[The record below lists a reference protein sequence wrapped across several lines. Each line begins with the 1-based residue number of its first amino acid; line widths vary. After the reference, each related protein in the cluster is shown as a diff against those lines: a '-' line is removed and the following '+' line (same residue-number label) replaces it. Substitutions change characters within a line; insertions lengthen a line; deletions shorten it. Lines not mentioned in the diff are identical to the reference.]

1 MSEIK
6 EKLQDLEKGL
16 ESLGQ
21 APVVVGKDTD
31 TTAKSYDAAEGA
43 ALQRELRKRFKQMS
57 TAEITE
63 MLDIQAGRENGKQAS
78 SEVLNTLA
86 VANPQIAKL
95 LDASGGAALIRQD
108 LEPMLYALFVK
119 RFPLFERM
127 RKEPA
132 NGLVHAYNQQTSY
145 GDAVFQTELGTVTDD
160 VNVYARQTTNVAVLA
175 TRRGISLKSQFAIQ
189 QGGAAGNHGLATEL
203 SGGVTAIAHK
213 LQKQVLQGNAS
224 TSASAGASTEL
235 GAWDVN
241 GFDGLRK
248 LLGTAASAGNVI
260 TNKGTSSYTAAINET
275 VAGILNNGGNP
286 SAIVLSP
293 TDYAAYT
300 NELLS
305 LVRFTGGE
313 NANPGLGLG
322 SVATPAGAL
331 PLLAIPGDGVG
342 SYAITSGGTTTNYR
356 DMYVIDEDVWSMP
369 FLGNDAI
376 TTLEIPVGVAGALTR
391 LYIQFCMYGLANK
404 APQFN
409 GKIRVT
415 VA

>member
-16 ESLGQ
+16 EALSHTP
-21 APVVVGKDTD
+21 AVIGKDTD
-31 TTAKSYDAAEGA
+31 PTSKTFDAAEGA

-57 TAEITE
+57 SAEITE
-63 MLDIQAGRENGKQAS
+63 MLDIQASRENGKQAS

-119 RFPLFERM
+119 RFPLFERL

-213 LQKQVLQGNAS
+213 LQKAVLQGNAS
-224 TSASAGASTEL
+224 TSTAAGASTEL
-235 GAWDVN
+235 GAWDTN

-248 LLGTAASAGNVI
+248 LLGSAAAAGNVI
-260 TNKGTSSYTAAINET
+260 TAKGSSSYTAAINET

-305 LVRFTGGE
+305 LVRYPGAGSVD
-313 NANPGLGLG
+313 AGLGLG
-322 SVATPAGAL
+322 TVATPAGAL

-342 SYAITSGGTTTNYR
+342 SYAITVSGTTTNYR
-356 DMYVIDEDVWSMP
+356 DLYVIDEDAWAMP
-369 FLGNDAI
+369 YLGNDAI

-391 LYIQFCMYGLANK
+391 LYIQFCMYGLSNK

>member
-203 SGGVTAIAHK
+203 AGGVTAIAHK

-224 TSASAGASTEL
+224 TSASAGSSTEI
-235 GAWDVN
+235 GAYDAN

-260 TNKGTSSYTAAINET
+260 TSKGTSSYTAAINET

-342 SYAITSGGTTTNYR
+342 SYDITAGGTTTTYR

>member
-16 ESLGQ
+16 EALSHTP
-21 APVVVGKDTD
+21 AVIGKDTD
-31 TTAKSYDAAEGA
+31 STVKTYDAAEGA
-43 ALQRELRKRFKQMS
+43 ALQRELRKRFKQMG

-63 MLDIQAGRENGKQAS
+63 MLDIQASRENGKQAS

-119 RFPLFERM
+119 RFPLFERL

-132 NGLVHAYNQQTSY
+132 NGLVHAYNQQTSF

-203 SGGVTAIAHK
+203 SGGVTAIAKK
-213 LQKQVLQGNAS
+213 LQKQILQGNAAA
-224 TSASAGASTEL
+224 TSSGAGASTEL
-235 GAWDVN
+235 GAWDAN

-248 LLGTAASAGNVI
+248 LLGTAANAGNVI
-260 TNKGTSSYTAAINET
+260 TSKGSSSYTAAINDT

-305 LVRFTGGE
+305 LVRYPGAG
-313 NANPGLGLG
+313 NVDAGLGLG
-322 SVATPAGAL
+322 SVATPAGSL
-331 PLLAIPGDGVG
+331 PLLAIPGDGIG
-342 SYAITSGGTTTNYR
+342 SYTLSSVNYR

-369 FLGNDAI
+369 YLGNDAI

-404 APQFN
+404 GPQFN
-409 GKIRVT
+409 GKVRVT
-415 VA
+415 LA

>member
-16 ESLGQ
+16 EALSHTP
-21 APVVVGKDTD
+21 AVIGKDTD
-31 TTAKSYDAAEGA
+31 STAKTYDAAEGA
-43 ALQRELRKRFKQMS
+43 ALQRELRKRFKQMG

-63 MLDIQAGRENGKQAS
+63 MLDIQASRENGKQAS

-119 RFPLFERM
+119 RFPLFERL

-132 NGLVHAYNQQTSY
+132 NGLVHAYNQQTSF
-145 GDAVFQTELGTVTDD
+145 GDAAFQTELGTVTDD

-203 SGGVTAIAHK
+203 SGGVTAIAKK
-213 LQKQVLQGNAS
+213 LQKQILQGNAAATS
-224 TSASAGASTEL
+224 TGAGAATEL

-248 LLGTAASAGNVI
+248 LLGSAASAGNVI
-260 TNKGTSSYTAAINET
+260 TGKGSSSYTAAINET

-305 LVRFTGGE
+305 LVRYPGAGSVD
-313 NANPGLGLG
+313 AGLGLG
-322 SVATPAGAL
+322 SVATPAGSL
-331 PLLAIPGDGVG
+331 PLLAIPGDGIG
-342 SYAITSGGTTTNYR
+342 SYTVSSVNYR

-369 FLGNDAI
+369 YLGNDAI

-404 APQFN
+404 GPQFN

-415 VA
+415 LA